1 MLVHEYIK
9 LRKDAKEHSRA
20 ADKFKIKKI
29 KEGGITMGRISEA
42 ITRFMLNEKL
52 LQRFEEKVVNGEAV
66 TVDVFLK
73 KNMEYVV
80 RGKVLKGRGT
90 PVLSIRDVSGSAVPT
105 LHRNR
110 EKSFSVIPEKDG
122 LYRIG
127 VEARTETDKRE
138 PVTIA
143 VTFSYSI
150 PSPRHT
156 MGAIETMPSEL
167 SWYMVVGND
176 LGKKVRGTSAAVEME
191 GCGTMV
197 YDEMLENSK
206 TG

>member
-9 LRKDAKEHSRA
+9 LRKDVREHNSA
-20 ADKFKIKKI
+20 ADKLKIK
-29 KEGGITMGRISEA
+29 GGITMGRVSEA
-42 ITRFMLNEKL
+42 MTRFMLNEKF
-52 LQRFEEKVVNGEAV
+52 LQRFEEKVVKGEAA

-90 PVLSIRDVSGSAVPT
+90 PVLSIRGIAGSAVPAQYRD
-105 LHRNR
+105 H

-127 VEARTETDKRE
+127 VEAGTEADERE
-138 PVTIA
+138 PVTLA
-143 VTFSYSI
+143 VTFSYYI
-150 PSPRHT
+150 PSPKYT
-156 MGAIETMPSEL
+156 MGSIETLPSEL
-167 SWYMVVGND
+167 SWYMVVGDGPEKRSRETN
-176 LGKKVRGTSAAVEME
+176 AAAAME
-191 GCGTMV
+191 GSGTMV
-197 YDEMLENSK
+197 YNEMLEDRK

>member
-1 MLVHEYIK
+1 MLVHEY
-9 LRKDAKEHSRA
+9 KDVREHSRA

-29 KEGGITMGRISEA
+29 KGGITMGRISEA

-52 LQRFEEKVVNGEAV
+52 LQRFEEKVVSGEAA

-80 RGKVLKGRGT
+80 KGKVLKGRGT
-90 PVLSIRDVSGSAVPT
+90 PVLSIRDVAGSAVPT
-105 LHRNR
+105 LYRNH

-138 PVTIA
+138 PVTLA
-143 VTFSYSI
+143 VTFSYNI

-167 SWYMVVGND
+167 SWYMVAGND
-176 LGKKVRGTSAAVEME
+176 LEKRGRETNEAVEME
-191 GCGTMV
+191 GRGTMV